1 MQQEFSYQ
9 HYDPDRLLDT
19 LRQRLG
25 ITDDH
30 ELAQHLHISC
40 KTLDK
45 VRSRD
50 LQLSATLLLCMAE
63 GAATSIEELRAIV
76 GDRRRTLRLPCN
88 KKTTGRQHRSVAN

>member
-19 LRQRLG
+19 LQQRLG

-40 KTLDK
+40 KTLVK
-45 VRSRD
+45 
-50 LQLSATLLLCMAE
+50 SAAGIC
-63 GAATSIEELRAIV
+63 S
-76 GDRRRTLRLPCN
+76 
-88 KKTTGRQHRSVAN
+88 